1 MFLCLYL
8 LYCLAMGYNDR
19 LEAWAVRA
27 VPVPPSWR
35 GIGVGDTGVGDSA
48 TAGESG
54 ETAAHQ

>member
-1 MFLCLYL
+1 MSFLCLYL

-35 GIGVGDTGVGDSA
+35 GTGLEDTA

-54 ETAAHQ
+54 ETVTHQ